1 VRYEEDDVADDVA
14 CVLALM
20 CWEILKAQDAWAWLL
35 AVVALV
41 RLRRS
46 VQGRHRHNHGT
57 GLVV

>member
-1 VRYEEDDVADDVA
+1 VRYEEDDVA